1 MDWDV
6 GSYERFAGELEPA
19 AAACVDALELESG
32 HILDLACGNG
42 NAAVY
47 ARRAGLETT
56 GLDAARR
63 LIEAAR
69 ERFRAAG
76 LEGSWEVGDVQKL
89 PFADD
94 SFDGA
99 VSVFGMVFAED
110 GRAAAHEARRVV
122 RPGGPIA
129 ITAWLPEGGIGEAM
143 RQIRGVVAE
152 YAEAPADEPQPVAW
166 HEEDAV
172 RDLFGAGTRITRH
185 AVRFAA
191 DSAGAWVAE
200 QREYHPAW
208 AAMQEAVPP
217 ERFDEL
223 VDEVT
228 EILSEHNEDPE
239 GFAVSSPYLL
249 ARAVA

>member
-1 MDWDV
+1 VDWGV
-6 GSYERFAGELEPA
+6 GSYERIAVEIEPA
-19 AAACVDALELESG
+19 AAACVDALGLESG

-42 NAAVY
+42 NAALY
-47 ARRAGLETT
+47 ARRAGLDTT

-76 LEGSWEVGDVQKL
+76 LEGSWEVGDVEKL

-99 VSVFGMVFAED
+99 VSVFGVVFAED
-110 GRAAAHEARRVV
+110 GRAAAEEARRVV
-122 RPGGPIA
+122 RTGGPIA
-129 ITAWLPEGGIGEAM
+129 ITAWLPERGIGEMM
-143 RQIRGVVAE
+143 RHIRGVVADF
-152 YAEAPADEPQPVAW
+152 AEAPTDAPQPIAW
-166 HEEDAV
+166 HEEDTL
-172 RDLFGAGTRITRH
+172 RDLFGAGIRVARH
-185 AVRFAA
+185 EIRFAA
-191 DSAGAWVAE
+191 GSPGAWVAE
-200 QREYHPAW
+200 QREHHPAW

-249 ARAVA
+249 ARAEA